1 MPALVPG
8 EAGGEEPTPFVQ
20 ACQAA
25 DIGLLVE
32 AVSLE
37 VCSSLLC
44 SAVLLVGLQVHT
56 PGVDRDR
63 MSSAPLKIV
72 SQIVL
77 FDEDG
82 NETPFEQDYN
92 DAENTSVFMGRR
104 SA

>member
-1 MPALVPG
+1 
-8 EAGGEEPTPFVQ
+8 
-20 ACQAA
+20 
-25 DIGLLVE
+25 
-32 AVSLE
+32 
-37 VCSSLLC
+37 
-44 SAVLLVGLQVHT
+44 
-56 PGVDRDR
+56 